1 MNFSPSQHKLSN
13 LNKDRLLSLD
23 VFRGLTIAAMIL
35 VNDPGSWSYVYAPLL
50 HAKWHGCTPTDLI
63 FPFFLFMVGMAV
75 SLGKPK
81 TGVDRKLV
89 TRKILKRSLYLFLIG
104 LFLNGFPYF
113 ELSTFRIPGV
123 LQRIALVFLAIALM
137 HHYIKDRVQIIV
149 GGILLVGYWIIMD
162 FVPVPGIG
170 AANLEPETNFAA
182 WFDRLFLSG
191 HMWRLSETW
200 DPEGLLSTLPAVVTG
215 LLGVFTGKLLFTA
228 ENKSQG
234 LSQIFVLGNVLLG
247 VALGWDM
254 IFPINKSLWTSSFVL
269 YTGGIAMNFYG
280 VLFWLL
286 DIKKFRSKLTFPFE
300 VFGSNAITAYALSGV
315 LASLFGIIP
324 LADSS
329 IHQVLYDG
337 LVGIFGDYYFASFVY
352 AIGFVTLCYLPILLL
367 YRKKIFIKV

>member
-1 MNFSPSQHKLSN
+1 MS
-13 LNKDRLLSLD
+13 KDRLLSLD

-35 VNDPGSWSYVYAPLL
+35 VNDPGSWSYVYRPLL

-63 FPFFLFMVGMAV
+63 FPFFLYMVGMAV

-81 TGVDRKLV
+81 TGHDRKLI
-89 TRKILKRSLYLFLIG
+89 TSKILKRSLYLFLIG

-137 HHYIKDRVQIIV
+137 HHYFKTRVQIII
-149 GGILLVGYWIIMD
+149 GISLLVGYWIIMS
-162 FVPVPGIG
+162 FIPVPGIG
-170 AANLEPETNFAA
+170 EPNLEPETNFAA

-200 DPEGLLSTLPAVVTG
+200 DPEGFLSTLPAVVTG
-215 LLGVFTGKLLFTA
+215 LLGIFSGKILFAA
-228 ENKSQG
+228 ENKAQG
-234 LSQIFVLGNVLLG
+234 LGKIFVLGNVLIG
-247 VALGWDM
+247 IALAWDM
-254 IFPINKSLWTSSFVL
+254 TFPINKSLWTSSFVL

-280 VLFWLL
+280 ILFWLL
-286 DIKKFRSKLTFPFE
+286 DIQKYRSKLTFPFE

-315 LASLFGIIP
+315 LASLFGIIS
-324 LADSS
+324 LGDYS
-329 IHQVLYDG
+329 IHQVLFDG
-337 LVGIFGDYYFASFVY
+337 LVNIFGDNYFASFAY
-352 AIGFVTLCYLPILLL
+352 AVGFVTLCYLPILIL

>member
-1 MNFSPSQHKLSN
+1 
-13 LNKDRLLSLD
+13 
-23 VFRGLTIAAMIL
+23 
-35 VNDPGSWSYVYAPLL
+35 
-50 HAKWHGCTPTDLI
+50 
-63 FPFFLFMVGMAV
+63 MVGMAV

-81 TGVDRKLV
+81 TGEDRKLI

-137 HHYIKDRVQIIV
+137 HHYLKERAQVTV
-149 GGILLVGYWIIMD
+149 GVLLLLGYWVIMS

-170 AANLEPETNFAA
+170 EANLDPETNFAA

-215 LLGVFTGKLLFTA
+215 LLGIFTGKKLFAA
-228 ENKSQG
+228 ENKTQG
-234 LSQIFVLGNVLLG
+234 LSKVFVLGNVLIG
-247 VALGWDM
+247 IALAWGM

-280 VLFWLL
+280 ILFWLL
-286 DIKKFRSKLTFPFE
+286 DIKKYRTRITFPFE

-315 LASLFGIIP
+315 LASLFGLIP

-329 IHQVLYDG
+329 IHQVLYNG
-337 LVGIFGDYYFASFVY
+337 LVNIFGDYHFASLVY
-352 AIGFVTLCYLPILLL
+352 AVGFVALCYVPILVL
-367 YRKKIFIKV
+367 YKKKIFIKV